1 MAHTK
6 ILGLYNHLALI
17 LNHQSSLYITENP
30 CNNQTDPHTI
40 NQEDKIIQSLP
51 RYIYGLAKLFK
62 CKYRPTLY
70 VIVQSTLYILDHFL
84 PHSQSS

>member
-30 CNNQTDPHTI
+30 CNNQIDPHTV
-40 NQEDKIIQSLP
+40 NQEDKIIQSP
-51 RYIYGLAKLFK
+51 PTYIYGQAKLFK
-62 CKYRPTLY
+62 YKYRLTLY
-70 VIVQSTLYILDHFL
+70 VIVQST
-84 PHSQSS
+84 